1 MKQGL
6 TLTALALSATLAS
19 CTMLTGPKASATLL
33 DPNDKAVGS
42 ATFTREGGSTR
53 VKVSVTGLTPGQHGM
68 HIHVNPSCSNTT
80 DASGNT
86 VIFGGAGGHFDP
98 GNAMK
103 HGSPDSPNMTGH
115 GGDIPMLTVNTD
127 GVGTADFLTSKVSLS
142 GNESVIGRSIVI
154 HAAAD
159 DYKTDPAGNSGAR
172 LVCGVINQG

>member
-6 TLTALALSATLAS
+6 TLTALALTATLAS
-19 CTMLTGPKASATLL
+19 CTMMTGPRATANLL

-42 ATFTREGGSTR
+42 VTFTREGGGTR
-53 VKVSVTGLTPGQHGM
+53 VKVSVSGLAPGQHGM
-68 HIHVNPSCSNTT
+68 HIHMNASCSNST

-98 GNAMK
+98 SNAMK
-103 HGSPDSPNMTGH
+103 HASPETPNTAGH
-115 GGDIPMLTVNTD
+115 GGDIPMITVNSD
-127 GVGTADFLTSKVSLS
+127 GVGSADFLTTKVSLS
-142 GNESVIGRSIVI
+142 GPDSVMGRSIVI